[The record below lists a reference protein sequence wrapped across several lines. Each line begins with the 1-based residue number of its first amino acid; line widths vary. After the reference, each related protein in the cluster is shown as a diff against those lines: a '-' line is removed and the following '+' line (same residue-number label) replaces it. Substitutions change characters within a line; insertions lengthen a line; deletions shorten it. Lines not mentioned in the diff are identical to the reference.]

1 MDLLLVGGGGR
12 EHALLKAL
20 LKCRDVDKVYV
31 LPGNGAMAGNGV
43 RCVPIQPTQITE
55 IADFAS
61 SHQVDFAVIGPD
73 DPLALGAVDELEAVG
88 VPCFGP
94 DRAAARLE
102 SSKAF
107 AKELMKKYGIP
118 TAEFRVFDNKRDALE
133 YLSGC
138 PVPVVVKA
146 DGLALGK
153 GVTVAA
159 TREEAARAVRDLM
172 EKRRFGASGDKVVIE
187 ECLEG
192 PEVSVLCFTDGKTVR
207 PMVSSMDHKRAL
219 DGDEGPNTGG
229 MGVIAPNPFY
239 TEEVA
244 KTAMETIF
252 LPTVRAMAAEGCPF
266 RGCLYFGL
274 MITKD
279 GPKVIEYNSRFGD
292 PETQAVLPLME
303 SPLLD
308 VMLACR
314 NGTLSETE
322 VRFSSGCACTVV
334 QASAGYPGAYEKGL
348 PFSMPKDTPDVRY
361 YAAGVARADKKDPK
375 KGLVTSGGRV
385 ACVTALAPTLKE
397 AVAKAYANVDRIEF
411 GNAFHRGDIGRRAL
425 EGRPDPAPAP

>member
-12 EHALLKAL
+12 EHALLKSL
-20 LKCRDVDKVYV
+20 LKSPKVNKVYV
-31 LPGNGAMAGNGV
+31 LPGNAAMEGSRV
-43 RCVPIQPTQITE
+43 RLVPIKPDQITE

-61 SHQVDFAVIGPD
+61 LHQVDFAVVAPD
-73 DPLALGAVDELEAVG
+73 DPLALGCVDELEAVG

-94 DRAAARLE
+94 DRAAARIE

-107 AKELMKKYGIP
+107 AKELMKKYRIP
-118 TAEFRVFDNKRDALE
+118 TADFRVFGDRSEALE
-133 YLSGC
+133 YLSSC

-153 GVTVAA
+153 GVTVAM
-159 TREEAARAVRDLM
+159 TREEAVQAVRDLM
-172 EKRRFGASGDKVVIE
+172 EVRRFGHSGDRVVIE
-187 ECLEG
+187 EYLEG
-192 PEVSVLCFTDGKTVR
+192 PEVSVLCFTDGVTVK

-239 TEEVA
+239 TEKVA
-244 KTAMETIF
+244 AEAMERIF
-252 LPTVRAMAAEGCPF
+252 LPTVRAMEKEGCPF

-303 SPLLD
+303 SSLLEA
-308 VMLACR
+308 MIACR
-314 NGTLSETE
+314 EGTLDKTD
-322 VRFSSGCACTVV
+322 VVFSDKCACTVV
-334 QASAGYPGAYEKGL
+334 QASRGYPGSYEKGL
-348 PFSMPKDTPDVRY
+348 PFSMPRDSEDVKY
-361 YAAGVARADKKDPK
+361 FAAGVAKVDKKDPK
-375 KGLVTSGGRV
+375 KGLCTAGGRV
-385 ACVTALAPTLKE
+385 ACVTALAPTLEE
-397 AVAKAYANVDRIEF
+397 AVEKAYAHVDDIRF
-411 GNAFHRGDIGRRAL
+411 DNAFHRSDIGRRAL
-425 EGRPDPAPAP
+425 KGE